1 MVEKY
6 VCPNGVRI
14 VHEKMPHV
22 RSVAIGVWVGAGSL
36 DERESESGIAHFI
49 EHMLFKGTA
58 TRNARA
64 IAEEFDRIGGE
75 ANAFTSKEMTC
86 FYTTVLGHHAPR
98 ALSVLADM
106 FFNSLF
112 DEQEIEKEKSIIL
125 DELAAVEDTPDDDVD
140 ERLWRTMYPD
150 HAIGRSVLGN
160 ENTITAFDR
169 DAIQAFM
176 DRMYTPDRL
185 VISIA
190 GNYDERLL
198 KLIEVQFGSF
208 RRGGEDKS
216 QTSLPSAVFHS
227 GTTMK
232 AKDIEQAHVCLGY
245 PGLSIKDE
253 RLHDLILLDSII
265 GGTMSSRLFQEVREE
280 RGLAYSVYSYYS
292 SYLSTGNFMIY
303 GGTSPEN
310 MRKLSETIDGVIQSI
325 LTEGITENELHNAKE
340 QLKGG
345 FLLGLESSESRM
357 HRNGKNELILQ
368 EHKSMDEVVALIDDV
383 KARDVYRM
391 ANELLTKERALSII
405 APARVLENIE
415 I

>member
-1 MVEKY
+1 MIEKH

-14 VHEKMPHV
+14 VHERMPHV
-22 RSVAIGVWVGAGSL
+22 RSVAIGVWVGAGSV
-36 DERESESGIAHFI
+36 DEKESEAGIAHFI
-49 EHMLFKGTA
+49 EHMLFKGTTA
-58 TRNARA
+58 RNARA

-106 FFNSLF
+106 FFNSIF
-112 DEQEIEKEKSIIL
+112 DEKEIEKEKSIIL
-125 DELAAVEDTPDDDVD
+125 DEIAAVEDTPDDDVD
-140 ERLWRTMYPD
+140 ERLWKTMYPD
-150 HAIGRSVLGN
+150 QAIGRPVLGDGK
-160 ENTITAFDR
+160 TIATFDR
-169 DAIQAFM
+169 DTIQAFM
-176 DRMYTPDRL
+176 DRLYTPDRL

-190 GNYDERLL
+190 GNYDERLI

-208 RRGGEDKS
+208 RRGDGES
-216 QTSLPSAVFHS
+216 VQMIPQATIFHS

-232 AKDIEQAHVCLGY
+232 TKDIEQAHLCLGY
-245 PGLSIKDE
+245 PGLPIKDE

-292 SYLSTGNFMIY
+292 SYLFTGTFMIY

-310 MRKLSETIDGVIQSI
+310 MTKLSVTIDDVIDSI

-357 HRNGKNELILQ
+357 HRNGRNELILQ
-368 EHKSMDEVVALIDDV
+368 EHRTMDEVVALIDKV

-391 ANELLTKERALSII
+391 ANDLLTKERALSII
-405 APARVLENIE
+405 APAHILDNIE